1 MPEALSKDKK
11 LGPEAW
17 QSLATKNRHER
28 DARIT
33 FYEPT
38 HTYTIDGSSDKV
50 ISGTK
55 FLHEFFGH
63 FDAPATI
70 KKMMKS
76 PKWPSSPYY
85 GQTAAEIE
93 KGWSDKGKAASEAG
107 TAMHLGIEQYLNG
120 AEDIIVPE
128 VKASPEWQQFMN
140 FWAKE
145 GPDLEPY
152 RTEWEV
158 WSKEHLLCGSI
169 DMVFRRKS
177 NGKFLIY
184 DWKRSKAIKTE
195 NTYQKGLAPLD
206 HLDDCNYWHYT
217 LQLNVYRW
225 ILENLYGMEIE
236 GMALIV
242 LHPDNKNYRRIK
254 LNRLEDEVEDMLA
267 CRLRALAAGGEAAV
281 LLPVPE
287 IVDKSKSKAKGSL
300 ITDYMMTD

>member
-17 QSLATKNRHER
+17 QSLVTKNRHER

-206 HLDDCNYWHYT
+206 HLDE
-217 LQLNVYRW
+217 YRW

-242 LHPDNKNYRRIK
+242 LHPDNTNYRRIK

>member
-1 MPEALSKDKK
+1 
-11 LGPEAW
+11 
-17 QSLATKNRHER
+17 
-28 DARIT
+28 
-33 FYEPT
+33 
-38 HTYTIDGSSDKV
+38 
-50 ISGTK
+50 
-55 FLHEFFGH
+55 
-63 FDAPATI
+63 
-70 KKMMKS
+70 
-76 PKWPSSPYY
+76 
-85 GQTAAEIE
+85 
-93 KGWSDKGKAASEAG
+93 
-107 TAMHLGIEQYLNG
+107 
-120 AEDIIVPE
+120 
-128 VKASPEWQQFMN
+128 MN

-287 IVDKSKSKAKGSL
+287 IVEKSKAKGSL

>member
-1 MPEALSKDKK
+1 
-11 LGPEAW
+11 
-17 QSLATKNRHER
+17 
-28 DARIT
+28 
-33 FYEPT
+33 
-38 HTYTIDGSSDKV
+38 
-50 ISGTK
+50 
-55 FLHEFFGH
+55 
-63 FDAPATI
+63 
-70 KKMMKS
+70 
-76 PKWPSSPYY
+76 
-85 GQTAAEIE
+85 
-93 KGWSDKGKAASEAG
+93 
-107 TAMHLGIEQYLNG
+107 MHLGIEQYLNG

-128 VKASPEWQQFMN
+128 VKASPEWKQFMN

-242 LHPDNKNYRRIK
+242 LHPDNTNYRRIK

>member
-1 MPEALSKDKK
+1 M
-11 LGPEAW
+11 
-17 QSLATKNRHER
+17 
-28 DARIT
+28 
-33 FYEPT
+33 
-38 HTYTIDGSSDKV
+38 

-85 GQTAAEIE
+85 GMTAAEIE

-236 GMALIV
+236 GMAVIV

-254 LNRLEDEVEDMLA
+254 LNRLEDEVDESQVGK
-267 CRLRALAAGGEAAV
+267 AAEA
-281 LLPVPE
+281 
-287 IVDKSKSKAKGSL
+287 
-300 ITDYMMTD
+300 

>member
-1 MPEALSKDKK
+1 
-11 LGPEAW
+11 
-17 QSLATKNRHER
+17 
-28 DARIT
+28 
-33 FYEPT
+33 
-38 HTYTIDGSSDKV
+38 
-50 ISGTK
+50 
-55 FLHEFFGH
+55 
-63 FDAPATI
+63 
-70 KKMMKS
+70 
-76 PKWPSSPYY
+76 
-85 GQTAAEIE
+85 
-93 KGWSDKGKAASEAG
+93 
-107 TAMHLGIEQYLNG
+107 MHLGIEQYLNG

-242 LHPDNKNYRRIK
+242 LHPDNTNYRRIK

-287 IVDKSKSKAKGSL
+287 IVEKSKSKAKGSL